1 MLEEQYQKKQE
12 EKNEKELSEVKF
24 KISILES
31 RSSRFEAM
39 AIQKF
44 QSMDEKLNSDYRL
57 QILKTEKK

>member
-1 MLEEQYQKKQE
+1 
-12 EKNEKELSEVKF
+12 
-24 KISILES
+24 LES

-57 QILKTEKK
+57 GILKADKK

>member
-1 MLEEQYQKKQE
+1 L
-12 EKNEKELSEVKF
+12 NEVKF

-57 QILKTEKK
+57 AVLKTEKR